1 MLFQNAYEKI
11 DGDMVTKS
19 KIEPPNVTFFI
30 FLYHL
35 VKSEAWDKSLKK
47 TIKQYHKSCLLPSF
61 KTTWRRTIIEFLF
74 YSTELVM
81 PVRSKVLNSTLFVKA
96 FTK

>member
-1 MLFQNAYEKI
+1 
-11 DGDMVTKS
+11 MVTKS

-74 YSTELVM
+74 YSVK
-81 PVRSKVLNSTLFVKA
+81 PVNQSFEFYFICKGLYNLIFLE
-96 FTK
+96 